1 MPKVTVKT
9 TTCKEKFFKT
19 ATNERRTRIMEE
31 PRRVYKTDYQGNTSI
46 PPRPDVLYGIMQNQE
61 QIRYNQNVLSDQMNY
76 LAGNVNNV
84 LVKYKKD
91 HKRRTDFFL
100 APTERGLSGIQYYD
114 DESAAAVPITEM
126 NYGKIIL
133 TKLEVMHQFEYL
145 LIQWGD
151 SILPIIVRMSEV
163 TPASL
168 YKEFKQKGIRF
179 RVSGGISEA
188 KIKQALYDYI
198 LSESSRCSRK
208 IEKSGYAGWNDGKF
222 SCAES
227 EAAYAEYKN
236 KLNLPVFSKH
246 FDLDA
251 ANIARIGNYKAHL
264 GRIKNPKD
272 RVWFAIIP
280 FCAIMFSPLR
290 ELKIYE
296 PFVVNLVMMT
306 DRVKL
311 QELTSYLQIFNRTS
325 ADVCDV
331 LESDKK
337 IQNIV
342 QSAKDETILFVGVQ
356 DETISPYKRQKIIN
370 NFASITKNA
379 LGKGCVTF
387 DEGKSIRGIV
397 VCMAGHTIM
406 QREVSHIFIDD
417 DFFDKYEEPLG
428 KESMEAV
435 WATFINYVEG
445 RYEEVEKILRNNSLG
460 TSLKE
465 KYWRAILALVKD
477 FWKAVGTSWNDV
489 LNLSKDFSFDFL
501 WNEETYDFEDASEA
515 IVKIVRQEM
524 GKISVIPKEK
534 AQGGEEFVYDD
545 NYLWIAPGLFT
556 RWIQKSRLDAG
567 KAELLIKCREEGLL
581 LPGEYGGYTSRLQR
595 GHIRKEYYRFVRE
608 KFTGVG
614 QVEIIDL
621 AGGK

>member
-1 MPKVTVKT
+1 
-9 TTCKEKFFKT
+9 
-19 ATNERRTRIMEE
+19 
-31 PRRVYKTDYQGNTSI
+31 
-46 PPRPDVLYGIMQNQE
+46 
-61 QIRYNQNVLSDQMNY
+61 MNY
-76 LAGNVNNV
+76 YEVLEITPNASEEVIKAAYKALVKKYHPDNGNVNGTEKLQLINEAYKTLSDATLRKQYDKT
-84 LVKYKKD
+84 LVHADEQPVYTK
-91 HKRRTDFFL
+91 
-100 APTERGLSGIQYYD
+100 TE
-114 DESAAAVPITEM
+114 
-126 NYGKIIL
+126 
-133 TKLEVMHQFEYL
+133 
-145 LIQWGD
+145 
-151 SILPIIVRMSEV
+151 
-163 TPASL
+163 
-168 YKEFKQKGIRF
+168 
-179 RVSGGISEA
+179 EA
-188 KIKQALYDYI
+188 KERNVTEPKPKPPVRYSNSY
-198 LSESSRCSRK
+198 ESM
-208 IEKSGYAGWNDGKF
+208 EEDDNDTESG
-222 SCAES
+222 
-227 EAAYAEYKN
+227 
-236 KLNLPVFSKH
+236 
-246 FDLDA
+246 
-251 ANIARIGNYKAHL
+251 
-264 GRIKNPKD
+264 
-272 RVWFAIIP
+272 
-280 FCAIMFSPLR
+280 
-290 ELKIYE
+290 
-296 PFVVNLVMMT
+296 FVVNLVMMT

-460 TSLKE
+460 ASLKE

>member
-9 TTCKEKFFKT
+9 TTCKEKFLKT
-19 ATNERRTRIMEE
+19 ATNERGTRIMEE
-31 PRRVYKTDYQGNTSI
+31 PRRVYKTDHQGKTSI

-61 QIRYNQNVLSDQMNY
+61 QIRYNQNVLSNQMNY

-100 APTERGLSGIQYYD
+100 APTERGLSGIQCYD

-188 KIKQALYDYI
+188 KIKQALYDYV

-251 ANIARIGNYKAHL
+251 A
-264 GRIKNPKD
+264 
-272 RVWFAIIP
+272 
-280 FCAIMFSPLR
+280 
-290 ELKIYE
+290 
-296 PFVVNLVMMT
+296 T
-306 DRVKL
+306 L
-311 QELTSYLQIFNRTS
+311 Q
-325 ADVCDV
+325 
-331 LESDKK
+331 
-337 IQNIV
+337 
-342 QSAKDETILFVGVQ
+342 G
-356 DETISPYKRQKIIN
+356 
-370 NFASITKNA
+370 
-379 LGKGCVTF
+379 
-387 DEGKSIRGIV
+387 
-397 VCMAGHTIM
+397 
-406 QREVSHIFIDD
+406 
-417 DFFDKYEEPLG
+417 
-428 KESMEAV
+428 
-435 WATFINYVEG
+435 
-445 RYEEVEKILRNNSLG
+445 
-460 TSLKE
+460 
-465 KYWRAILALVKD
+465 
-477 FWKAVGTSWNDV
+477 
-489 LNLSKDFSFDFL
+489 
-501 WNEETYDFEDASEA
+501 
-515 IVKIVRQEM
+515 
-524 GKISVIPKEK
+524 
-534 AQGGEEFVYDD
+534 
-545 NYLWIAPGLFT
+545 
-556 RWIQKSRLDAG
+556 
-567 KAELLIKCREEGLL
+567 
-581 LPGEYGGYTSRLQR
+581 
-595 GHIRKEYYRFVRE
+595 
-608 KFTGVG
+608 
-614 QVEIIDL
+614 
-621 AGGK
+621 

>member
-1 MPKVTVKT
+1 
-9 TTCKEKFFKT
+9 
-19 ATNERRTRIMEE
+19 
-31 PRRVYKTDYQGNTSI
+31 
-46 PPRPDVLYGIMQNQE
+46 
-61 QIRYNQNVLSDQMNY
+61 
-76 LAGNVNNV
+76 
-84 LVKYKKD
+84 
-91 HKRRTDFFL
+91 
-100 APTERGLSGIQYYD
+100 
-114 DESAAAVPITEM
+114 
-126 NYGKIIL
+126 
-133 TKLEVMHQFEYL
+133 
-145 LIQWGD
+145 
-151 SILPIIVRMSEV
+151 
-163 TPASL
+163 
-168 YKEFKQKGIRF
+168 
-179 RVSGGISEA
+179 
-188 KIKQALYDYI
+188 
-198 LSESSRCSRK
+198 
-208 IEKSGYAGWNDGKF
+208 
-222 SCAES
+222 
-227 EAAYAEYKN
+227 
-236 KLNLPVFSKH
+236 
-246 FDLDA
+246 
-251 ANIARIGNYKAHL
+251 
-264 GRIKNPKD
+264 
-272 RVWFAIIP
+272 
-280 FCAIMFSPLR
+280 
-290 ELKIYE
+290 
-296 PFVVNLVMMT
+296 
-306 DRVKL
+306 
-311 QELTSYLQIFNRTS
+311 
-325 ADVCDV
+325 
-331 LESDKK
+331 
-337 IQNIV
+337 
-342 QSAKDETILFVGVQ
+342 
-356 DETISPYKRQKIIN
+356 
-370 NFASITKNA
+370 
-379 LGKGCVTF
+379 
-387 DEGKSIRGIV
+387 
-397 VCMAGHTIM
+397 MAGHTIM

-460 TSLKE
+460 ASLKE

-614 QVEIIDL
+614 QVEIINL